1 MRRASLKRIRIV
13 GVCLAAIFALVAVVV
28 TGASAEEP
36 PEVGRCLKLAGGKF
50 KDGGCKVNAVPG
62 EEKFEWYPAYIGG
75 VLNEAPSKPK
85 LKYTFES
92 KPETIIQL
100 ETVGGSV
107 IKATAASATGEWTG
121 EKKNIAQNVAFKGV
135 EFKGFKCKSTN
146 PAATNE
152 GEVKVKDL
160 DGNIGIYKKGE
171 TKAKDKV
178 ANRLVPKDGSG
189 IFTEFKCAV
198 IPVVVRGAVLYP
210 ITANAMKC
218 APSSPQTVKFTGSK
232 GKQKP
237 DRFVGGEKETLES
250 SIEGG
255 PFEASD
261 QVLTLLQKCEEKQEV
276 STVN

>member
-1 MRRASLKRIRIV
+1 MKRFRIV
-13 GVCLAAIFALVAVVV
+13 GLCLAAIFALSAFAA
-28 TGASAEEP
+28 TASAETP
-36 PEVGRCLKLAGGKF
+36 PEVGRCLKKAAGKF
-50 KDGGCKVNAVPG
+50 KNSTCTVKSVPG

-75 VLNEAPSKPK
+75 VLNETPSKPK
-85 LKYTFES
+85 LKYTFEN
-92 KPETIIQL
+92 KPETVIRL
-100 ETVGGSV
+100 ETVSGAV

-121 EKKNIAQNVAFKGV
+121 EKKNIAQNVVFKGV

-189 IFTEFKCAV
+189 IFTEFKCS
-198 IPVVVRGAVLYP
+198 IISVVVRGAVLYP

-218 APSSPQTVKFTGSK
+218 FPTPLTVKFTGSK
-232 GKQKP
+232 GKQIP
-237 DRFVGGEKETLES
+237 DRFVGGTKETLES

-255 PFEASD
+255 PFEQSD
-261 QVLTLLQKCEEKQEV
+261 QVLTILQKCEEKLEV

>member
-13 GVCLAAIFALVAVVV
+13 GVCLVAIFALVAVVA

-50 KDGGCKVNAVPG
+50 KDGGCKTPSKPG

-75 VLNEAPSKPK
+75 VLNETPSTPK
-85 LKYTFES
+85 LKYTFEN

-100 ETVGGSV
+100 ETVGGAV
-107 IKATAASATGEWTG
+107 IKATGQSATGEWTG
-121 EKKNIAQNVAFKGV
+121 EKKNIAQNVVFKGV

-189 IFTEFKCAV
+189 IFTEFKCSI

-218 APSSPQTVKFTGSK
+218 FPTPVGVKFTGSK

-261 QVLTLLQKCEEKQEV
+261 QVLTLLQKCEEKLEV

>member
-1 MRRASLKRIRIV
+1 MKRIRII
-13 GVCLAAIFALVAVVV
+13 GLCLAAIFASTAIVA

-50 KDGGCKVNAVPG
+50 KDGGCKVNSVPG

-75 VLNEAPSKPK
+75 VLNETPSTPK

-100 ETVGGSV
+100 ETTSGSV
-107 IKATAASATGEWTG
+107 ITAKTQSATGEWTG
-121 EKKNIAQNVAFKGV
+121 EKTNMSQNVVFKGV

-146 PAATNE
+146 PPATSE
-152 GEVKVKDL
+152 GEVRVKDL

-189 IFTEFKCAV
+189 IFTEFKCSI

-218 APSSPQTVKFTGSK
+218 APTPVTVKFTGSH

-255 PFEASD
+255 PFEASA
-261 QVLTLLQKCEEKQEV
+261 QVLTTLQKCEEKLEV

>member
-13 GVCLAAIFALVAVVV
+13 GVCLAAIFALVAVVA

-50 KDGGCKVNAVPG
+50 KDGGCKTPSKAG
-62 EEKFEWYPAYIGG
+62 EEKFEWYPAFIGG
-75 VLNEAPSKPK
+75 VLNETPSKPK
-85 LKYTFES
+85 LKYTSAS
-92 KPETIIQL
+92 KPETVIQL
-100 ETVGGSV
+100 ETTGGAV
-107 IKATAASATGEWTG
+107 IKATAQSAIGEWTG
-121 EKKNIAQNVAFKGV
+121 EKKNIAEKVVFTGV

-171 TKAKDKV
+171 TKAKDMV

-189 IFTEFKCAV
+189 IFTEFKCSI

-218 APSSPQTVKFTGSK
+218 FPTPLTVKFTGSK
-232 GKQKP
+232 GKQIP
-237 DRFVGGEKETLES
+237 DRFVGGTKETLES

-255 PFEASD
+255 PFEQSD
-261 QVLTLLQKCEEKQEV
+261 QVLTILQKCEEKLEV